1 MAQVTDGCVELVIYF
16 QCPQIQKVKVL
27 FKFRIFSFHGWDWN
41 LSYFNHSKGFKLMTF
56 FSESVFM
63 HTCTKAVLVLVHVL
77 LYLYV
82 LLYPVNQSCT
92 TKNKLF
98 RIVRSF
104 TTKTTQFFSTVKVQI
119 EKIDLADLVRK
130 IGDFLS

>member
-63 HTCTKAVLVLVHVL
+63 FSDQQVL
-77 LYLYV
+77 LHRLKLRFNSIIYLTYIYV
-82 LLYPVNQSCT
+82 YIRIEQNCT
-92 TKNKLF
+92 
-98 RIVRSF
+98 
-104 TTKTTQFFSTVKVQI
+104 
-119 EKIDLADLVRK
+119 
-130 IGDFLS
+130 